1 MNIREKGIGLSRDM
15 RFRYLG
21 VAILNTVVG
30 YSVYGVLLVSFG
42 DSLYLWA
49 LLGSHLIATTIAFAL
64 YRRCVFLVRG
74 SHWLDYARFQAVYL
88 VSLALNAI
96 LLSLIVSATSVEPLF
111 AQFICV
117 FVVAIVS
124 FFGHRHFSFRR
135 SRTVK

>member
-1 MNIREKGIGLSRDM
+1 MNLRENGVGLSRDM

-30 YSVYGVLLVSFG
+30 YSIYGVLLVTFG

-49 LLGSHLIATTIAFAL
+49 LVGSHLIATTMAFVL
-64 YRRCVFLVRG
+64 YRRFVFLVRG

-88 VSLALNAI
+88 LSLALNAV
-96 LLSLIVSATSVEPLF
+96 LLSLIVSATSAEPLI
-111 AQFICV
+111 AQFICLV
-117 FVVAIVS
+117 VVAIVS

-135 SRTVK
+135 SGTVK